1 MLDQKW
7 WDGTFDGYVL
17 NNGGYVEIDGK
28 SIYENRMD
36 YELCLKTAN
45 MLEELHCDYMIATAN
60 HLYIDPSYKELYN
73 FFVQNG
79 HFKDLFTTKF
89 DRNEVL
95 KRAIKIEA
103 NVTNKDREKI
113 ENYIQNDFGYVI
125 NFDEHGSDNA
135 FEFYSPTI
143 SKATGIQ
150 KVLDYYHLD
159 QDDTYAFG
167 DGENDLEMIDFCR
180 VGVAMGNACD
190 VLKEKA
196 NIVCKSIVDDGLED
210 VLKILFSE

>member
-1 MLDQKW
+1 MRQR
-7 WDGTFDGYVL
+7 
-17 NNGGYVEIDGK
+17 I
-28 SIYENRMD
+28 IYT
-36 YELCLKTAN
+36 LILLIK
-45 MLEELHCDYMIATAN
+45 
-60 HLYIDPSYKELYN
+60 N
-73 FFVQNG
+73 FITY
-79 HFKDLFTTKF
+79 FKDLFTTKF

-196 NIVCKSIVDDGLED
+196 NTIQKVTVVIAFIGSLFVIKPSIHFVSNINSFIG
-210 VLKILFSE
+210 VLGAIFNL

>member
-1 MLDQKW
+1 MILVML
-7 WDGTFDGYVL
+7 L
-17 NNGGYVEIDGK
+17 IL
-28 SIYENRMD
+28 M
-36 YELCLKTAN
+36 
-45 MLEELHCDYMIATAN
+45 
-60 HLYIDPSYKELYN
+60 
-73 FFVQNG
+73 
-79 HFKDLFTTKF
+79 
-89 DRNEVL
+89 
-95 KRAIKIEA
+95 
-103 NVTNKDREKI
+103 
-113 ENYIQNDFGYVI
+113 
-125 NFDEHGSDNA
+125 NA

>member
-1 MLDQKW
+1 
-7 WDGTFDGYVL
+7 
-17 NNGGYVEIDGK
+17 
-28 SIYENRMD
+28 MD
-36 YELCLKTAN
+36 ILKTY
-45 MLEELHCDYMIATAN
+45 LPL
-60 HLYIDPSYKELYN
+60 
-73 FFVQNG
+73 
-79 HFKDLFTTKF
+79 KF
-89 DRNEVL
+89 NRDDVL

-113 ENYIQNDFGYVI
+113 ENYIKNDFGYVI

-190 VLKEKA
+190 LLKAKA